1 MIEELETF
9 TLDEDIPAFGLRRG
23 DLGTAVLVHPD
34 GSCEAEFVSPAGDT
48 LALITLSPHQFR
60 VSGRPMLDSG
70 KPSERP
76 VRTS

>member
-1 MIEELETF
+1 MIEELETL
-9 TLDEDIPAFGLRRG
+9 TLDEDLPAFGLRRG

-48 LALITLSPHQFR
+48 LALITLRLHQFR
-60 VSGRPMLDSG
+60 LTGHPAVDSG